1 MTMNRR
7 QMVTALSF
15 GAASLALP
23 TLARSQANKT
33 IKIIVGFA
41 AGGAADVVAR
51 AVSDGLRSSGYTAI
65 VDNKVGAGG
74 RLAADVVLAAPTDGT
89 TLLLTPSTNLTLYPH
104 VYTNLRYEI
113 KSFAAIGT
121 ACEFDFG
128 LAVGASSTAK
138 TLKEFLAQAK
148 ADPKLAA
155 FGTPGAGTIMHF
167 IGEQLAKQSGVPLL
181 QVPYKGGAAALTDVI
196 GGQVPSVITTLPN
209 LIPMHKAGKV
219 RILAM
224 SGPTVATDLPDVP
237 TFKSAGFPD
246 LTVAE
251 YFALFAR
258 QGTPKDVQA
267 QLAAAL
273 NAAIATPTVK
283 ATLEKLNY
291 QPKSMAPDALVARL
305 TTDLERW
312 KGVVK
317 ASGYTP
323 ES

>member
-7 QMVTALSF
+7 QLVATLGL
-15 GAASLALP
+15 GAASLAYPMLAP
-23 TLARSQANKT
+23 AQPSKTL
-33 IKIIVGFA
+33 KILVGFA

-51 AVSDGLRSSGYTAI
+51 AIGDGLRSSGYTAI
-65 VDNKVGAGG
+65 IDNKVGAGG
-74 RLAADVVLAAPTDGT
+74 RLAADALLAAPADGT
-89 TLLLTPSTNLTLYPH
+89 TLMFTPSTNLTLYPH
-104 VYTNLRYEI
+104 IYTNLRYEI

-128 LAVGASSTAK
+128 LAVGPGSRAT

-148 ADPKLAA
+148 ADAKLGA

-224 SGPTVATDLPDVP
+224 SGATTATDLPDVP
-237 TFKSAGFPD
+237 TFKSAGFPE

-258 QGTPKDVQA
+258 QGTPRDVQA
-267 QLAAAL
+267 HLAAAL

-283 ATLEKLNY
+283 AALEKLNY
-291 QPKSMAPDALVARL
+291 QPMSMTPDALVARL
-305 TTDLERW
+305 TSDLERW
-312 KGVVK
+312 RGVVK

-323 ES
+323 EA